1 MSLWNSSLMKERES
15 WICVPRGGKA
25 DVDKIHA
32 ELESLRLK
40 FQKWKFFFKGWEKK
54 RSSCLPFTCPTI
66 KFDVL
71 SKQIHQSNNKTVA
84 RGLYWF
90 LPQLSWSLS
99 QIIWFIF
106 IFFYMTSDNTCF
118 MIQLSS
124 VSLSFA
130 WTWVFE
136 IWDAT

>member
-1 MSLWNSSLMKERES
+1 MKERES
-15 WICVPRGGKA
+15 WTWVPKGGKV
-25 DVDKIHA
+25 DVDKIHT
-32 ELESLRLK
+32 ELKSLRLK
-40 FQKWKFFFKGWEKK
+40 FQKGKNLLKEWEKK
-54 RSSCLPFTCPTI
+54 RSSCLPFTCLAI

-71 SKQIHQSNNKTVA
+71 SKQIHQSNNKSTA

-90 LPQLSWSLS
+90 LLQLSWSPS
-99 QIIWFIF
+99 QTIWFIF

-124 VSLSFA
+124 VRLSFA